1 MITRKYYSGLFFYL
15 IIAHLLFF
23 TGFSVAE
30 EPVEIFTLEETIT
43 LAIQVNLE
51 LKSSKEET
59 AASLSAKKAQRTHFF
74 PTFSTSYKYTRSDEG
89 ARTGGLAMGSKDEY
103 GFVTSFSQP
112 IFTGFSL
119 LNQYKISR
127 LGLDVSKTSESLL
140 RQDIIFESK
149 KRYFELLQTQ
159 KLIGIAK
166 ETVTQIAAQKDVA
179 ENFYKVGMTPLND
192 FLQAQVELANAEQE
206 LIVAKNNLDNAEA
219 NFNVLLRRPI
229 RAPVKVADILEYSP
243 FEQDIDYCFD
253 MAERNRLE
261 TKISD
266 LEIEIAEKELAL
278 AKKDYFPTISLEG
291 NYFFYGDDWDVDGGA
306 GIFDPEGWNVMAVAS
321 WNFWEWGKTAYGAK
335 EKLSRLTQAEL
346 KKEALLDNIH
356 LEVKNA
362 FLRTQEAEKAMIAVK
377 KAIEQAKENFRIN
390 EERYKEQIATQTDV
404 LNAQTLL
411 SETITKYYNALYAF
425 KIAKAALYRAMGQE
439 NMQ

>member
-1 MITRKYYSGLFFYL
+1 MIAKKYCSSLFFYL
-15 IIAHLLFF
+15 IVVYFIFF

-30 EPVEIFTLEETIT
+30 EPVEIFTLEETIK

-51 LKSSKEET
+51 LKSSKEEI
-59 AASLSAKKAQRTHFF
+59 AASLSAKKAQRAHFF
-74 PTFSTSYKYTRSDEG
+74 PTFSTSYQYTRNDEG
-89 ARTGGLAMGSKDEY
+89 ASIGGVAMGSKDEY

-119 LNQYKISR
+119 LNQYKIAG
-127 LGLDVSKTSESLL
+127 LGLDVSKASESLL

-166 ETVTQIAAQKDVA
+166 ETVIQIAAQKDVA

-192 FLQAQVELANAEQE
+192 FLQAQVELANAEQA
-206 LIVAKNNLDNAEA
+206 LIVAKNNLGNAEA

-229 RAPVKVADILEYSP
+229 RAPVKVADTLVYSP

-253 MAERNRLE
+253 MAENNRLE
-261 TKISD
+261 IQISD

-278 AKKDYFPTISLEG
+278 AKKDYFPTVSLQG
-291 NYFFYGDDWDVDGGA
+291 NYFFYGNDWDVDGGA

-321 WNFWEWGKTAYGAK
+321 WDFWEWGKTAYGTK
-335 EKLSRLTQAEL
+335 EKLSRLNQAQL

-362 FLRTQEAEKAMIAVK
+362 FLRTQEAEKAIITVE

-411 SETITKYYNALYAF
+411 SETTTNYYNALYAF

>member
-1 MITRKYYSGLFFYL
+1 MTTKKCYAILFFYL
-15 IIAHLLFF
+15 TIIHLIFF

-30 EPVEIFTLEETIT
+30 EPVEIFTLEETIK

-51 LKSSKEET
+51 LKSSKEEI

-74 PTFSTSYKYTRSDEG
+74 PTFSTSYQYTRSDEG
-89 ARTGGLAMGSKDEY
+89 ASVNLMPMGSKDEY

-119 LNQYKISR
+119 LNQYKIAS
-127 LGLDVSKTSESLL
+127 LGLDVSKTAESLL

-159 KLIGIAK
+159 KLLGIAK
-166 ETVTQIAAQKDVA
+166 ETVIQIAAQKDVA
-179 ENFYKVGMTPLND
+179 ENFYNVGMTPLND
-192 FLQAQVELANAEQE
+192 FLQAQVKLANAEQE

-243 FEQDIDYCFD
+243 FVQDIDYCFD
-253 MAERNRLE
+253 MAEKNRLE
-261 TKISD
+261 IQISE

-278 AKKDYFPTISLEG
+278 AKKDYFPTISLQG
-291 NYFFYGDDWDVDGGA
+291 NYFFYGSDWDVDGGV
-306 GIFDPEGWNVMAVAS
+306 GIYDPEGWNVMAVAT

-335 EKLSRLTQAEL
+335 EKLSRLTQAQL
-346 KKEALLDNIH
+346 KKEELLDNIH

-362 FLRTQEAEKAMIAVK
+362 FLRTQEAEKAIIAVE

-411 SETITKYYNALYAF
+411 SETITRYYNALYSF